1 MLHAIVRSDGLLAVV
16 FLIIVVVFLGRR
28 DNRAILCDINL
39 FLHAVFHIEER
50 EERGRTPF
58 SLSILTALVSGRKGT
73 HTFFREERG
82 REERGRTPF
91 SRREER
97 GRTPF
102 SLSDAKKG
110 DAHLFPYLS

>member
-82 REERGRTPF
+82 REERGR
-91 SRREER
+91 EER